1 MPTFTF
7 ELPDGRK
14 ARMEAPDGDTAYRA
28 FRQAMGT
35 PERTGPD
42 VESGD
47 EARAKA
53 AGDTRAKMRLQDIE
67 YGYDTAQARGDAPER
82 KAMAEAYVKRENADS
97 PIMTG
102 AGDMVRQFAK
112 GVPVLGGLA
121 DEANAA
127 TGAVSG
133 LFTGDFSKQY
143 EKGLDY
149 QRARDSVYEKANP
162 WTSAGLQLGGGV
174 ASGIGIAGQVAPAL
188 GAMARPLVMGTGV
201 GGGAALGAADA
212 YTRGEDGA
220 GERARGMVPGA
231 VIGGVAGGLAPVIGK
246 GIQAGINGV
255 SDVLAQRQALNSMG
269 LSKPSASIL
278 NRAVESDRGA
288 RANVAAAGP
297 QGMLADS
304 GPNAAAYLD
313 TAQQKSGTAAVIAR
327 DAVDGRVSRASGE
340 LTDALDTS
348 LGKPAGVKTG
358 EDAIRKG
365 TASARQNAYDRAY
378 NTPIDYARPEARE
391 VEDLLSRVDG
401 SVIARANALMRTEG
415 QKSRQIMATIAD
427 DGSVTYKTMPDVRQL
442 DYITRGLRDIASEA
456 DGAGKLGGQTDL
468 GRAYGNLGKEIR
480 DRVRA
485 LVPEYGNAL
494 DTAADAIGRREALRT
509 GEKVLSPTVARD
521 VVADD
526 LRGMSAAEMT
536 ELKQGLRSKIAET
549 VANIKRSISDP
560 NVEARQGMQAIK
572 DLSSEAVRDK
582 MGMILGGK
590 EAKAFFAKIDQAAK
604 AFELRAAVT
613 QNSKTNARGFI
624 DKTVSEA
631 SEPGILGALAD
642 SPKAG
647 AKSVWQAL
655 TGGGPERQ
663 LAREDKIYEE
673 ITRAL
678 TEKRG
683 ADAIKLLDDLRR
695 VQSIQGQNQKFATS
709 LGTLGAG
716 LGASGLYQAGRQY
729 NTK

>member
-14 ARMEAPDGDTAYRA
+14 ARLEAPDGDTAYRA

-35 PERTGPD
+35 PDRTGPD

-53 AGDTRAKMRLQDIE
+53 AGDTRSKMRLQDIE
-67 YGYDTAQARGDAPER
+67 YGYDTARRRGDVPER

-102 AGDMVRQFAK
+102 VGDAVRQFAK
-112 GVPVLGGLA
+112 GVPVLGGLT

-127 TGAVSG
+127 ASV
-133 LFTGDFSKQY
+133 LFGGDY
-143 EKGLDY
+143 EKSLDY

-174 ASGIGIAGQVAPAL
+174 ASGIGLAGQVAPAL

-231 VIGGVAGGLAPVIGK
+231 VIGGIAGGLAPVIGK
-246 GIQAGINGV
+246 GIQAGVNGL
-255 SDVLAQRQALNSMG
+255 SDMLAQRQALSGLG
-269 LSKPSASIL
+269 LSKPSAAIL
-278 NRAVESDRGA
+278 NRAIESDRGA
-288 RANVAAAGP
+288 RANVRAAGP
-297 QGMLADS
+297 EGMLADS

-313 TAQQKSGTAAVIAR
+313 AAQQKSGTAATIAR
-327 DAVDGRVSRASGE
+327 DAIDNRVSGSSAA

-348 LGKPAGVKTG
+348 FGKPAGVKTS
-358 EDAIRKG
+358 ETAIRTG
-365 TASARQNAYDRAY
+365 TAGARSGAYDKAY
-378 NTPIDYARPEARE
+378 STPIDYARPEARE
-391 VEDLLSRVDG
+391 VEDLLGRVSQKAID
-401 SVIARANALMRTEG
+401 RANELMRTEG
-415 QKSRQIMATIAD
+415 VKSKQIMATIAD
-427 DGSVTYKTMPDVRQL
+427 DGTVTYKTMPDVRQL
-442 DYITRGLRDIASEA
+442 DYITRGLRDMAAET
-456 DGAGKLGGQTDL
+456 DRAGKLAGQTDL
-468 GRAYGNLGKEIR
+468 GRAIGNLGKKIR

-526 LRGMSAAEMT
+526 LRGMSKAEMT
-536 ELKQGLRSKIAET
+536 ELKQGLRSKMAET
-549 VANIKRSISDP
+549 LANVKRTITDP

-582 MGMILGGK
+582 MGMILGDK
-590 EAKAFFAKIDQAAK
+590 EAQVFFAKVDQAAK

-631 SEPGILGALAD
+631 SEPGILGAFAD

-647 AKSVWQAL
+647 AKSVWQAV

-683 ADAIKLLDDLRR
+683 ADAIKLLNDLRR